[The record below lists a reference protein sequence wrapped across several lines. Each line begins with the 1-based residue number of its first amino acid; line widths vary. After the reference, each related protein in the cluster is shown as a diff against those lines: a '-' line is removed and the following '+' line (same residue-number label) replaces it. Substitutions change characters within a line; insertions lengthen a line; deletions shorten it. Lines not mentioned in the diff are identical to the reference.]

1 MKVSWPNH
9 NSGLPSQGLSDMPLD
24 DRLGGRME
32 RRLPI
37 VVVVR
42 LAPAEPAGTDR
53 EERTYTDN
61 VSAHGAHIF
70 SRHPWQS
77 GDTVRVTPVNEES
90 TACGKVVYCHK
101 LADNRYDIGVT
112 FQDRP
117 VTWSVV
123 RRYDGIQISP
133 LAKLKSS

>member
-1 MKVSWPNH
+1 
-9 NSGLPSQGLSDMPLD
+9 
-24 DRLGGRME
+24 ME

-42 LAPAEPAGTDR
+42 LAPAEPAGTDG

-70 SRHPWQS
+70 SRHLWQL
-77 GDTVRVTPVNEES
+77 GDKVTVTPVNEAS

-101 LADNRYDIGVT
+101 LADNRYDIGVA

-117 VTWSVV
+117 VSWSVV
-123 RRYDGIQISP
+123 RRYDGMQLSP
-133 LAKLKSS
+133 FTKLKSS

>member
-1 MKVSWPNH
+1 
-9 NSGLPSQGLSDMPLD
+9 
-24 DRLGGRME
+24 ME

-37 VVVVR
+37 IVVVR
-42 LAPAEPAGTDR
+42 LAPAERAGAGG

-61 VSAHGAHIF
+61 ISAHGARIF
-70 SRHPWQS
+70 SRRPWQL
-77 GDTVRVTPVNEES
+77 GDKVSVTPVNEES
-90 TACGKVVYCHK
+90 TACGKVVYCHR
-101 LADNRYDIGVT
+101 LADDRYDIGVA